1 MRQIQL
7 RILVIIVGACLT
19 VTSWIVNNDHPKAPR
34 FSVAKPFNDSPQP
47 YYFETFASSQ
57 EAPEVHAAQ
66 AHPTSSGIAAYWFG
80 GTREGALDVKI
91 YRANFENELWQ
102 PAQVIATRE
111 SLSIDLGRYIKKL
124 GNPVGF
130 RFEDG
135 TTWVFFVSVSIGGWA
150 GSSINLIESLDD
162 GKTWSKARRLV
173 TTPFFNISTLVRTH
187 PITYQDGTIGLPVYH
202 EFIGKFA
209 ELLRLSRSG
218 EILSKKR
225 LTNGTTTL
233 QPSIVSH
240 GPTNAT
246 ALLRNAGDLPRK
258 IIKVQTTDGGI
269 TWQAPTPLGLPNPDA
284 AIATIAFDDQTLLAF
299 NNSERGRSDL
309 SLAISTPDDWRVFH
323 RFDYANP
330 ETLSEFSYPALTID
344 KHGVMHLLYTWN
356 RKLIKHVSFNSAW
369 VNQQLK

>member
-1 MRQIQL
+1 MHRIQL
-7 RILVIIVGACLT
+7 RILIIIVGTCLI

-34 FSVAKPFNDSPQP
+34 FSVEKSFHESTQP
-47 YYFETFASSQ
+47 YYFETFASSH
-57 EAPEVHAAQ
+57 EVPEVHAAQ
-66 AHPTSSGIAAYWFG
+66 AHPTNSGIAAYWFG
-80 GTREGALDVKI
+80 GTREGDPDVKI
-91 YRANFENELWQ
+91 YRAKFANEVWQ

-111 SLSIDLGRYIKKL
+111 SLSADLGRYIKKL

-130 RFEDG
+130 RFENG

-150 GSSINLIESLDD
+150 GNSINLIESLDD
-162 GKTWSKARRLV
+162 GKPRSKARRLV

-218 EILSKKR
+218 EILGKKR
-225 LTNGTTTL
+225 LTYGTTTL

-240 GPTNAT
+240 GPTHAT

-258 IIKVQTTDGGI
+258 IIKVQTTDGGT
-269 TWQAPTPLGLPNPDA
+269 TWQDPIPLSLPNPNS
-284 AIATIAFDDQTLLAF
+284 AIATITFNDQTLLAF

-323 RFDYANP
+323 RSDYSNP
-330 ETLSEFSYPALTID
+330 DTLSEFSYPTLTVD
-344 KHGVMHLLYTWN
+344 KHGVIHLLYTWN
-356 RKLIKHVSFNSAW
+356 RKLIKHVSFNSSW